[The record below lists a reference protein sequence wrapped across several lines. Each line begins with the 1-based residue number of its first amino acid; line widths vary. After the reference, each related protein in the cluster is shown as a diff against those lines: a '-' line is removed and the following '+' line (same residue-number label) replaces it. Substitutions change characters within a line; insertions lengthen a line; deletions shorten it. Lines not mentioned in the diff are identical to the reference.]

1 VEESFGSDSSRYAK
15 FSYYTR
21 MKYLEPRNPTLSL
34 LVPVNEEPLLT
45 PIPNSYEDD
54 IERELRVFES
64 FELEGNEEQP

>member
-1 VEESFGSDSSRYAK
+1 
-15 FSYYTR
+15 